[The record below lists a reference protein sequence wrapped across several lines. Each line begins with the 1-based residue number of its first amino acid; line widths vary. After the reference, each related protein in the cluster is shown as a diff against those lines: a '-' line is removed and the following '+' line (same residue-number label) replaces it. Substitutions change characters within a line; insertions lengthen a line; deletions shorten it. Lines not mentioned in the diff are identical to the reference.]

1 MFLSKFPFFN
11 RTPFR
16 LGLGLGHHQ
25 TEHFF
30 FIPPFCPEFI
40 CMSASSA
47 SQPTDSSSAEVAAGG
62 APLVESLLFAH
73 EPKIME
79 CQTMLS
85 RSSGIVEKPVSPL
98 EFFGEP
104 AKNDCAD
111 NATTTYTNERRA

>member
-1 MFLSKFPFFN
+1 
-11 RTPFR
+11 
-16 LGLGLGHHQ
+16 
-25 TEHFF
+25 
-30 FIPPFCPEFI
+30 
-40 CMSASSA
+40 MSVSSA

-62 APLVESLLFAH
+62 APLVESLIFAR

-98 EFFGEP
+98 DFCGEP

-111 NATTTYTNERRA
+111 NATTSYTNERRAST